1 MRWIAFAF
9 ITGLILAVAGT
20 GIRVASAPHY
30 AHETP
35 FGGGGGGGISFSPPV
50 Y

>member
-9 ITGLILAVAGT
+9 ISGLILAAAGT
-20 GIRVASAPHY
+20 GIRVVSAPHET
-30 AHETP
+30 HEKP
-35 FGGGGGGGISFSPPV
+35 IGGGGGLSFSPPV

>member
-1 MRWIAFAF
+1 MRWIVFAF

-30 AHETP
+30 THETP
-35 FGGGGGGGISFSPPV
+35 FGGGGGISFSPPV

>member
-20 GIRVASAPHY
+20 GIRVVASAPD
-30 AHETP
+30 HETP
-35 FGGGGGGGISFSPPV
+35 VGGGGGVSFLPLV

>member
-9 ITGLILAVAGT
+9 ITGLILTVAGT
-20 GIRVASAPHY
+20 GIRVAAAPHET
-30 AHETP
+30 HETP
-35 FGGGGGGGISFSPPV
+35 VGGGGGISFLPLV